1 MGIYNEKILE
11 SRRRDLRVKQT
22 EAEKILWQKLR
33 NRQINGFKF
42 FRQCSIGKYIA
53 DFYCSELRLVIELDG
68 SQHYEENSLEYD
80 NIREEFMKS
89 LDIKTIRF
97 NNLDVFKNLDEVM
110 ERVYFEVR
118 ISSNSL

>member
-1 MGIYNEKILE
+1 MGIYNDKILE

-42 FRQCSIGKYIA
+42 FRQYSIGKYIA

-68 SQHYEENSLEYD
+68 SQHYEENVFEYD
-80 NIREEFMKS
+80 KIREEFMKS

-97 NNLDVFKNLDEVM
+97 SNLDVFKRVDEVM
-110 ERVYFEVR
+110 ERVYFEGR
-118 ISSNSL
+118 KSSNSL

>member
-110 ERVYFEVR
+110 ERVYDEVR
-118 ISSNSL
+118 KSSNSL

>member
-89 LDIKTIRF
+89 LDIQTIRF
-97 NNLDVFKNLDEVM
+97 NNLDVFKSLDEVM

-118 ISSNSL
+118 KSSNSL

>member
-42 FRQCSIGKYIA
+42 FRQYSIGKYIA

-68 SQHYEENSLEYD
+68 SHHYEENVFEYD
-80 NIREEFMKS
+80 KIREEFMKS

-97 NNLDVFKNLDEVM
+97 SNLDVFKSLNEVM
-110 ERVYFEVR
+110 ERVYFEGR
-118 ISSNSL
+118 KSSNSL

>member
-42 FRQCSIGKYIA
+42 FRQYSIGKYIA

-68 SQHYEENSLEYD
+68 SHHYEENVFEYD
-80 NIREEFMKS
+80 KIREEFMKS
-89 LDIKTIRF
+89 LDIQTIRF

-110 ERVYFEVR
+110 ERVYDEVR
-118 ISSNSL
+118 KSSNSL

>member
-33 NRQINGFKF
+33 NRQIDGFKF
-42 FRQCSIGKYIA
+42 FRQYSIGKYIA

-68 SQHYEENSLEYD
+68 SHHYEENVFEYD
-80 NIREEFMKS
+80 KIREEFMKS

-97 NNLDVFKNLDEVM
+97 NNLDVFKNLYEVM

-118 ISSNSL
+118 KSSNSL

>member
-1 MGIYNEKILE
+1 MYNDKILE
-11 SRRRDLRVKQT
+11 ARRRDLRVKQT

-33 NRQINGFKF
+33 NWQVEGFKF
-42 FRQCSIGKYIA
+42 FRQYSIGKYIV

-68 SQHYEENSLEYD
+68 SQHYEENALEYD
-80 NIREEFMKS
+80 EIREEFMKS

-110 ERVYFEVR
+110 EREYFEVR
-118 ISSNSL
+118 KGSNSL

>member
-33 NRQINGFKF
+33 SRQIDGFKF
-42 FRQCSIGKYIA
+42 FRQYSIGKYIA

-68 SQHYEENSLEYD
+68 SHHYEENVFEYD
-80 NIREEFMKS
+80 KIREEFMKS

-118 ISSNSL
+118 KSSNSL

>member
-97 NNLDVFKNLDEVM
+97 NNLDVFKSLDEVM

-118 ISSNSL
+118 KSSNSL

>member
-68 SQHYEENSLEYD
+68 SHHYEENVFEYD
-80 NIREEFMKS
+80 KIREEFMKS
-89 LDIKTIRF
+89 LDIQTIRF
-97 NNLDVFKNLDEVM
+97 NNLDVFKSLDEVM
-110 ERVYFEVR
+110 ERVYDEVR
-118 ISSNSL
+118 KSSNSL

>member
-68 SQHYEENSLEYD
+68 SHHYEENVFEYD
-80 NIREEFMKS
+80 KIREEFMKS

-110 ERVYFEVR
+110 ERVYDEVR
-118 ISSNSL
+118 KSSNSL

>member
-97 NNLDVFKNLDEVM
+97 RNLDVFKSLDEVM
-110 ERVYFEVR
+110 ERVYDEVR
-118 ISSNSL
+118 KSSNSL

>member
-33 NRQINGFKF
+33 NRQVEGFKF

-97 NNLDVFKNLDEVM
+97 NNLDVFKSLDEVM
-110 ERVYFEVR
+110 ERVYDEVR
-118 ISSNSL
+118 KSSNSL

>member
-33 NRQINGFKF
+33 SRQINGFKF
-42 FRQCSIGKYIA
+42 FRQYSIGKYIA

-68 SQHYEENSLEYD
+68 SHHYEENVFEYD
-80 NIREEFMKS
+80 KIREEFMKS
-89 LDIKTIRF
+89 LDIQTIRF
-97 NNLDVFKNLDEVM
+97 NNLDVFKSLDEVM

-118 ISSNSL
+118 KSSNSL

>member
-42 FRQCSIGKYIA
+42 FRQYSIGKYIA

-68 SQHYEENSLEYD
+68 SHHYEENVFEYD
-80 NIREEFMKS
+80 KIREEFMKN

-110 ERVYFEVR
+110 ERVYDEVR
-118 ISSNSL
+118 KSSNSL

>member
-33 NRQINGFKF
+33 NRQIDGFKF
-42 FRQCSIGKYIA
+42 FRQYSIGKYIA

-68 SQHYEENSLEYD
+68 SQHYEENVFEYD
-80 NIREEFMKS
+80 KIREEFMKS
-89 LDIKTIRF
+89 LDIQTIRF
-97 NNLDVFKNLDEVM
+97 NNLDVFKSLDEVM

-118 ISSNSL
+118 KSSNSL

>member
-68 SQHYEENSLEYD
+68 SHHYEENVFEYD
-80 NIREEFMKS
+80 KIREEFMKS
-89 LDIKTIRF
+89 LDIQTIRF

-118 ISSNSL
+118 KSSNSL

>member
-1 MGIYNEKILE
+1 MGIYNDKILE

-68 SQHYEENSLEYD
+68 SHHYEENVFEYD
-80 NIREEFMKS
+80 KIREEFMKS
-89 LDIKTIRF
+89 LDIQTIRF
-97 NNLDVFKNLDEVM
+97 NNLDVFKSLDEVM

-118 ISSNSL
+118 KSSNSL

>member
-68 SQHYEENSLEYD
+68 SHYYEENVFEYD
-80 NIREEFMKS
+80 KIREEFMKS
-89 LDIKTIRF
+89 LDIQTIRF
-97 NNLDVFKNLDEVM
+97 NNLDVFKSLDEVM

-118 ISSNSL
+118 KSSNSL

>member
-33 NRQINGFKF
+33 NRQIDGFKF
-42 FRQCSIGKYIA
+42 FRQYSIGKYIA

-68 SQHYEENSLEYD
+68 SHHYEENVFEYD
-80 NIREEFMKS
+80 KIREEFMKS
-89 LDIKTIRF
+89 LDIQTIRF
-97 NNLDVFKNLDEVM
+97 NNLDVFKSLDEVM

-118 ISSNSL
+118 ISLL

>member
-80 NIREEFMKS
+80 KIREEFMKN

-110 ERVYFEVR
+110 ERVYDEVR
-118 ISSNSL
+118 KSSNSL

>member
-1 MGIYNEKILE
+1 MGIYNDKILE

-80 NIREEFMKS
+80 KIREEFMKN

-110 ERVYFEVR
+110 ERVYDEVR
-118 ISSNSL
+118 KSSNSL

>member
-68 SQHYEENSLEYD
+68 SHHYEENSLEYD

-97 NNLDVFKNLDEVM
+97 NNLDVFKSLDEVM

-118 ISSNSL
+118 KSSNSL

>member
-80 NIREEFMKS
+80 KIREEFMKN

-97 NNLDVFKNLDEVM
+97 NNLDVFKSLDEVM

-118 ISSNSL
+118 KSSNSL

>member
-42 FRQCSIGKYIA
+42 FRQYSIGKYIA

-68 SQHYEENSLEYD
+68 SHHYEENVFEYD
-80 NIREEFMKS
+80 KIREEFMKS
-89 LDIKTIRF
+89 LDIITIRF
-97 NNLDVFKNLDEVM
+97 NNLDVFKHLDEVM

-118 ISSNSL
+118 KSSNSL

>member
-42 FRQCSIGKYIA
+42 FRQYSIGKYIA

-68 SQHYEENSLEYD
+68 SHHYEENVFEYD
-80 NIREEFMKS
+80 KIREEFMKS
-89 LDIKTIRF
+89 LDIQTIRF
-97 NNLDVFKNLDEVM
+97 NNLDVFKSLDEVM

-118 ISSNSL
+118 KSSNSL

>member
-33 NRQINGFKF
+33 NRQVEGFKF
-42 FRQCSIGKYIA
+42 FRQYSIGKYIA

-68 SQHYEENSLEYD
+68 SHHYEENVFEYD
-80 NIREEFMKS
+80 KIREEFMKS

-97 NNLDVFKNLDEVM
+97 NNLDVFKNLYEVM

-118 ISSNSL
+118 KSSNSL

>member
-42 FRQCSIGKYIA
+42 FRQYSIGKYIA

-68 SQHYEENSLEYD
+68 SHHYEENVFEYD
-80 NIREEFMKS
+80 KIREEFMKS

-97 NNLDVFKNLDEVM
+97 SNLDVFKRVDEVM
-110 ERVYFEVR
+110 ERVYFEGR
-118 ISSNSL
+118 KSSNSL

>member
-42 FRQCSIGKYIA
+42 FRQYSIGKYIA

-97 NNLDVFKNLDEVM
+97 NNLDVFKSLDEVM

>member
-68 SQHYEENSLEYD
+68 SHHYEENVFEYD
-80 NIREEFMKS
+80 KIREEFMKS
-89 LDIKTIRF
+89 LDIQSIRF
-97 NNLDVFKNLDEVM
+97 NNLDVFKSLDEVM

-118 ISSNSL
+118 KSSNSL

>member
-33 NRQINGFKF
+33 SRQINGFKF
-42 FRQCSIGKYIA
+42 FRQYSIGKYIA

-68 SQHYEENSLEYD
+68 SQHYEENVFEYD
-80 NIREEFMKS
+80 KIREEFMKS

-97 NNLDVFKNLDEVM
+97 NNLDVFKSLDEVM

-118 ISSNSL
+118 KSSNSL

>member
-42 FRQCSIGKYIA
+42 FRQYSIGKYIA

-68 SQHYEENSLEYD
+68 SHHYEENVFEYD
-80 NIREEFMKS
+80 KIREEFMKS
-89 LDIKTIRF
+89 LDIKTSRF
-97 NNLDVFKNLDEVM
+97 RTLDVFKSMDEVM
-110 ERVYFEVR
+110 ERVYFEGR
-118 ISSNSL
+118 KSSNPL

>member
-33 NRQINGFKF
+33 NRQIDGFKF
-42 FRQCSIGKYIA
+42 FRQYSIGKYIA

-68 SQHYEENSLEYD
+68 SHHYEENVFEYD
-80 NIREEFMKS
+80 KIREEFMKS

-97 NNLDVFKNLDEVM
+97 SNLDVFKSLNEVM
-110 ERVYFEVR
+110 ERVYFEGR
-118 ISSNSL
+118 KSSNSL

>member
-68 SQHYEENSLEYD
+68 SHHYEENVFEYD
-80 NIREEFMKS
+80 KIREEFMKS

-97 NNLDVFKNLDEVM
+97 NNLDVFKSLDEVM
-110 ERVYFEVR
+110 ERVYDEVR
-118 ISSNSL
+118 KSSNSL

>member
-68 SQHYEENSLEYD
+68 SHHYEENVFEYD
-80 NIREEFMKS
+80 KIREEFMKS
-89 LDIKTIRF
+89 LDIQTIRF
-97 NNLDVFKNLDEVM
+97 NNLDVFKRVDEVM
-110 ERVYFEVR
+110 ERVYDEVR
-118 ISSNSL
+118 KSSNSL

>member
-68 SQHYEENSLEYD
+68 SHHYEENVFEYD
-80 NIREEFMKS
+80 KIREEFMKS
-89 LDIKTIRF
+89 LDIQTIRF
-97 NNLDVFKNLDEVM
+97 SNLDVFKSLDEVM

-118 ISSNSL
+118 KSSNSL

>member
-80 NIREEFMKS
+80 NIREEFMKN

-97 NNLDVFKNLDEVM
+97 NNLDVFKSLDEVM

-118 ISSNSL
+118 KSSNSL